1 MHSIINSQEK
11 CIGQYLIIEDDT
23 YTTRLFARFYN
34 MCITSKDEAPITEE
48 DVINA
53 IKMKKYNLQNNIHIY
68 DLKTD
73 NICLKQLKIGLAM
86 VYLNEK
92 NRLYLATEE
101 ELEYFLCDNNYKT
114 IESTTYVLG
123 IPDIYKFKNVRP
135 ISSNNINNAINVYKK
150 RYNIK
155 EDPVLIGI
163 KMHES
168 LYINLNDHI
177 LVAEVDENDIT
188 KTEEGIGL

>member
-1 MHSIINSQEK
+1 M
-11 CIGQYLIIEDDT
+11 
-23 YTTRLFARFYN
+23 
-34 MCITSKDEAPITEE
+34 
-48 DVINA
+48 VIA
-53 IKMKKYNLQNNIHIY
+53 LP
-68 DLKTD
+68 
-73 NICLKQLKIGLAM
+73 
-86 VYLNEK
+86 NEK

-101 ELEYFLCDNNYKT
+101 ELEYFLGTNNYKT

-123 IPDIYKFKNVRP
+123 IPDVYKFKNVRP
-135 ISSNNINNAINVYKK
+135 ISSNNINNAINIYKK

-155 EDPVLIGI
+155 EDPILIGI

-188 KTEEGIGL
+188 KSEEGIGL